1 VGLDGTEQIMSRHV
15 TVIGAGIVGICAA
28 AYLQRA
34 GCRVTVLDP
43 VAPGHSA
50 SFGNAGG
57 LSKTAFIP
65 FATPGILKQVP
76 KWLLDSDGPLVV
88 RWSYLPK
95 ALPWLWQF
103 VRSTERATF
112 EASAEALK
120 PLATA
125 VFDRYA
131 PLVVEARCE
140 HLINKVGQLY
150 VYSTDATFAADQGVI
165 ALRRR
170 MGVRVDVLTS
180 DELRQME
187 PSLGE
192 QFRHGALLPDNGHC
206 GNPAGLV
213 EAIAESVVRNGGDIA
228 TDRVLDFEIHDRRV
242 SGLVTDKGRRE
253 VDQIVVAAGA
263 WSGTLAARL
272 GHKVPLETHRGYH
285 VMLADPSC
293 SLRRNVGWVERKF
306 IATPME
312 HGLRIA
318 GTVEI
323 AGLDA
328 PPDFRRADSLL
339 RQGRTMFRDLAHG
352 EVSRWMGHRP
362 CLPSSVPVIGPSTRI
377 ANAYFA
383 FGHGHIGL
391 ITAPATGH
399 LIAELVTGA
408 PPTIDPTPYRIDRF
422 AP

>member
-1 VGLDGTEQIMSRHV
+1 MSRHV
-15 TVIGAGIVGICAA
+15 TVIGAGIIGICAA

-43 VAPGHSA
+43 VAPGQST
-50 SFGNAGG
+50 SFGNAGA

-65 FATPGILKQVP
+65 LAAPGILREVP
-76 KWLLDSDGPLVV
+76 KWLLDPDGPLVV

-103 VRSTERATF
+103 VRSSERATY

-120 PLATA
+120 PLTTS

-131 PLVVEARCE
+131 PLVAEARCE
-140 HLINKVGQLY
+140 HLINRVGQLY
-150 VYSTDATFAADQGVI
+150 VYSTDAAFAADQDVI

-170 MGVRVDVLTS
+170 MGVRVDVLTV

-187 PSLGE
+187 PSLGDK
-192 QFRHGALLPDNGHC
+192 FRHGVLLPENGHC

-213 EAIAESVVRNGGDIA
+213 EAIAESVVRNGGEIA
-228 TDRVLDFEIHDRRV
+228 IDRVLDFVMHDRRV
-242 SGLVTDKGRRE
+242 SHLVTDKGRRT

-263 WSGTLAARL
+263 WSGMLAAKL
-272 GHKVPLETHRGYH
+272 GHRVPLETQRGYH
-285 VMLADPSC
+285 VMLADPSVA
-293 SLRRNVGWVERKF
+293 LRRNVGWVEGKF

-323 AGLDA
+323 AGLKA
-328 PPDFRRADSLL
+328 PPDYRRADALL
-339 RQGRTMFRDLAHG
+339 RRGRAMFRDLTHG
-352 EVSRWMGHRP
+352 DVKRWMGHRP
-362 CLPSSVPVIGPSTRI
+362 CLPNSVPVISRSPGI
-377 ANAYFA
+377 ANAFFA

-399 LIAELVTGA
+399 LIAELVIGA

-422 AP
+422 SS